1 MTDIKEILGVVSL
14 FRTLSEP
21 EVDKLIA
28 DSDLRIVSPGEPVIR
43 FGQPGRFIGVVLSGE
58 VEVTESTEGGE
69 RHVLATLSKGE
80 FFGEMSLMTGEPS
93 CADVIAL
100 QESRILMVPYY
111 ICSRVLA
118 DRPEAVTAIVRM
130 ISTRL
135 RNRRVDERARHRVED
150 AWKAAPDRYGLG
162 LTSNRP
168 ARILVINCGSSSLKY
183 NYYDTLNQ
191 TMNREGLVERIGS
204 DGGRLV
210 HSNGIHKTT
219 RELGTIDHDGAFEAV
234 VDILTDDEEGVIREL
249 TELTGVGHRVVHGG
263 SKYSSAV
270 LIDDDVVREIDALS
284 SLAPLHNP
292 PNLTAIR
299 KSMALMPEV
308 PQVAVFDTAFHQKM
322 PKQAFLYALPYRFY
336 EEEGIRRYGF
346 HGISHNYL
354 ALKAASHLRAAY
366 RDLKII
372 TCHLGNGASICAID
386 HGRSVD
392 TSMGLTPLEGLV
404 MGTRCG
410 DLDPGAVLHIAR
422 TSGMTFEEIDSMLNR
437 QSGVLGLS
445 GISNDFR
452 ELEEAASQGDH
463 FALMALHVFCYRI
476 RKYIGAYM
484 AAMGGV
490 DVLVF
495 AGGIGER
502 SPWVRGLSCQGL
514 DDMGIEVDDILNRS
528 ALPKNDEA
536 MEISTDG
543 SRVRVLVI
551 PTDEGR
557 MIARETIR
565 ALGYHSTTEIIQSR
579 KEKEIPIRI
588 SVHHVHLS
596 PEDADIL
603 FGKGY
608 ELTCMDALS
617 QPGLFACE
625 EHVDLEGPRG
635 TVAGVSVYFPPR
647 ARSQVE
653 VSHFDES
660 LLGIRVP
667 IRRSG
672 DTDGSPGITIRG
684 PEGTCKLKSGVI
696 RFHRHIHMTPEDAL
710 MFGLKD
716 GDMAMVRTG
725 EERGLIFDNVL
736 VRVDPDFEL
745 SMHID
750 VDEANAANVRSG
762 MSGEL
767 LGIHDRR

>member
-1 MTDIKEILGVVSL
+1 MSDIEEILSGVHL
-14 FRTLSEP
+14 FRTLSGSEI
-21 EVDKLIA
+21 EKLVE
-28 DSDLRIVSPGEPVIR
+28 DSDLRIVSPGELVIK
-43 FGQPGRFIGVVLSGE
+43 FGQPGRFLGVVLSGE
-58 VEVTESTEGGE
+58 VEVSETGE
-69 RHVLATLSKGE
+69 DGEHHVLATLESGE

-93 CADVIAL
+93 CADVTAS
-100 QESRILMVPYY
+100 QESRILMIPYY

-118 DRPEAVTAIVRM
+118 ERPESVTAIVRM

-135 RNRRVDERARHRVED
+135 RNRRVDESAALRVED
-150 AWKAAPDRYGLG
+150 AWKAASDRYGLG
-162 LTSNRP
+162 LTSSRP
-168 ARILVINCGSSSLKY
+168 AKILVINCGSSSLKY
-183 NYYDTLNQ
+183 NYYDTLDQ
-191 TMNREGLVERIGS
+191 SWNREGLVERIGS
-204 DGGRLV
+204 DNARLV
-210 HSNGIHKTT
+210 YSNGTT
-219 RELGTIDHDGAFEAV
+219 KINWELGTIDHDAAFEAMV
-234 VDILTDDEEGVIREL
+234 KILTDKDDGVIADLE
-249 TELTGVGHRVVHGG
+249 ELTGVGHRVVHGG
-263 SKYSSAV
+263 SKYSGAV
-270 LIDDDVVREIDALS
+270 LIDDDVIREIDELS

-292 PNLTAIR
+292 PNLAAIR
-299 KSMALMPEV
+299 KSIALMPDV

-322 PKQAFLYALPYRFY
+322 PKQAFLYGLPYRFY

-354 ALKAASHLRAAY
+354 ALKAASYLRAAY

-422 TSGMTFEEIDSMLNR
+422 ANGMTIEEIDSMLNR

-452 ELEEAASQGDH
+452 ELEESASQGDH
-463 FALMALHVFCYRI
+463 YALMALHVFCYRI
-476 RKYIGAYM
+476 RKYVGAYM

-514 DDMGIEVDDILNRS
+514 ADMGIDVDDILNRS
-528 ALPKNDEA
+528 AIPKNDEVI
-536 MEISTDG
+536 EISSDS
-543 SRVRVLVI
+543 SRVRILVI

-565 ALGYHSTTEIIQSR
+565 SLGYHSTTEMIRSR
-579 KEKEIPIRI
+579 KEKEIPIRF

-596 PEDADIL
+596 TEDSDVL

-608 ELTCMDALS
+608 ELTCRDALS
-617 QPGLFACE
+617 QPGLFCCE
-625 EHVDLEGPRG
+625 EMVDLEGPRG
-635 TVAGVSVYFPPR
+635 TVKGVTVYFPPR
-647 ARSQVE
+647 AVTQVE
-653 VSHFDES
+653 VSHSDES
-660 LLGIRVP
+660 ELGIRAP

-672 DTDGSPGITIRG
+672 DTEGSPGITLRG
-684 PEGTCKLKSGVI
+684 PAGVCKMKSGVI

-710 MFGLKD
+710 VYGLKD

-725 EERGLIFDNVL
+725 GERGLIFDNVL

-745 SMHID
+745 CMHID
-750 VDEANAANVRSG
+750 VDEANAANVISG
-762 MSGEL
+762 TSGEL